1 VDEPATT
8 RVTRVIGRGE
18 QAVRLVRRCR
28 VEVVTGARAG
38 EQAALSGTLFRIGS
52 HASNDLQLPDET
64 VSKHHLE
71 IAVQEDGWRI
81 ADLGSSNGT
90 HLGGARLGEVV
101 VADPVELQLGAVRLR
116 VVPEEGEVALS
127 ASPRI
132 ELGPLR
138 GRSPAMRE
146 LFAQVEAVAK
156 SDCALLLE
164 GETGVGKELVG
175 EAVHGASARAAGPWV
190 VIDCAALSSGL
201 AESELFGH
209 ERGAFTG
216 AHESRLGLLETA
228 AGGTVLLD
236 EVGDLAPEIQVKLLG
251 ALERKRVVPV
261 GATKGRAIDV
271 RVVATTRRDL
281 AREVNAGRFRADLF
295 YRVAVVRLRVPP
307 LRERVEDIPLLVE
320 QMLGELREREG
331 DAVPQGL
338 SAVTLARLAARPW
351 PGNVR
356 ELRNTVEQAVLESA
370 ARGRTGDLAPWS
382 EARRRALEEFE
393 RSYFT
398 GQLAQSGGSV
408 KAVARAARI
417 DRRYL
422 QRILRRLGLDGG

>member
-1 VDEPATT
+1 
-8 RVTRVIGRGE
+8 
-18 QAVRLVRRCR
+18 
-28 VEVVTGARAG
+28 
-38 EQAALSGTLFRIGS
+38 
-52 HASNDLQLPDET
+52 
-64 VSKHHLE
+64 
-71 IAVQEDGWRI
+71 
-81 ADLGSSNGT
+81 
-90 HLGGARLGEVV
+90 
-101 VADPVELQLGAVRLR
+101 
-116 VVPEEGEVALS
+116 
-127 ASPRI
+127 
-132 ELGPLR
+132 
-138 GRSPAMRE
+138 
-146 LFAQVEAVAK
+146 
-156 SDCALLLE
+156 
-164 GETGVGKELVG
+164 
-175 EAVHGASARAAGPWV
+175 
-190 VIDCAALSSGL
+190 
-201 AESELFGH
+201 
-209 ERGAFTG
+209 
-216 AHESRLGLLETA
+216 
-228 AGGTVLLD
+228 
-236 EVGDLAPEIQVKLLG
+236 
-251 ALERKRVVPV
+251 
-261 GATKGRAIDV
+261 
-271 RVVATTRRDL
+271 
-281 AREVNAGRFRADLF
+281 
-295 YRVAVVRLRVPP
+295 VVRLRVPP